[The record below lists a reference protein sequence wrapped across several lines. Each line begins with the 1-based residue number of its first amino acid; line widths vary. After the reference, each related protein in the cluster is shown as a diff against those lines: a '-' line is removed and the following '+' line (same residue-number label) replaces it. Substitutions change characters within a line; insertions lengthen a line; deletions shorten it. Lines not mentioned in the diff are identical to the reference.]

1 MFGGERYCWKNA
13 ERYEVW
19 IFANCLN
26 SEVRGNNMDI
36 FFSKSS
42 VEDDSASIV
51 NLLCLGTEHQR
62 VKKYICEYFDLPIEE
77 LAKKVK
83 LIWKK

>member
-1 MFGGERYCWKNA
+1 
-13 ERYEVW
+13 
-19 IFANCLN
+19 
-26 SEVRGNNMDI
+26 MDI